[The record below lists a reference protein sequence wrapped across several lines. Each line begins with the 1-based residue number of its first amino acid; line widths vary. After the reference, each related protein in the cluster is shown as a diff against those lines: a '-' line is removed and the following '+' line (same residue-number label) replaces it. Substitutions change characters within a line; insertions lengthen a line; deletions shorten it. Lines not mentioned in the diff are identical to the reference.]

1 MIMMMMMMWFWF
13 GIREEEEAAA
23 GSERGFRERESMSEM
38 TVFFLLCPDDWYGC
52 IVDVVFF

>member
-1 MIMMMMMMWFWF
+1 MMMMMMWFWF

-38 TVFFLLCPDDWYGC
+38 TVFFSFVQTTDMGA
-52 IVDVVFF
+52 